1 LSRHI
6 LADADVY
13 VIKGSGQERLNKGTH
28 FVCVYVRV
36 IKCPVKAIAT
46 LKFKLSTSGNN

>member
-1 LSRHI
+1 LSCHI
-6 LADADVY
+6 LADAAVY
-13 VIKGSGQERLNKGTH
+13 VIKGSGQARINKGTH

-36 IKCPVKAIAT
+36 IKCAVKTIAT